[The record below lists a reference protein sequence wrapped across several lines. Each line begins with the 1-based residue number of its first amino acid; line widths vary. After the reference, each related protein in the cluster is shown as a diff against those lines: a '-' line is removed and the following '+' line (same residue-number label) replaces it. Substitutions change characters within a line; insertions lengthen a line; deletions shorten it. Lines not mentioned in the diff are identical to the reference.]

1 MQPFQ
6 EFVDLVNK
14 DTQRMQVVVV
24 NCDKRREE
32 YDEHL
37 KKLSGKFLTVP
48 FENVEIAAK
57 LEDMAEAAN
66 IPRASIFVTRK
77 GF

>member
-1 MQPFQ
+1 
-6 EFVDLVNK
+6 
-14 DTQRMQVVVV
+14 MQVVVV

-32 YDEHL
+32 YEEHM
-37 KKLSGKFLTVP
+37 KKQSAKFLSVP
-48 FENVEIAAK
+48 FENSEAANK